1 MTAAYL
7 ELPAFYI
14 DEVVEDDLGLA
25 AAVAYYL
32 VINRDPEPG
41 QVQIRT
47 DTLIAF
53 DLAAE
58 SGDSPDLTATQ
69 VFVSVTPP
77 GGPTGSEV
85 LVFDNGVFQAGWN
98 GPGSATS
105 VIDASTT
112 RITIDPTS
120 DFSSLHDVTV
130 RVTSTSTGAVV
141 LAATSWTFT
150 IEDVTAPVLSLA
162 TGRSK
167 LVVRLDFDEPIVQTV
182 ATNPDSALN
191 PSNYLFERQT
201 VPTADVVVDS
211 VAVVTTSSVDVELDI
226 EQTAG
231 ATYRVTVSDIEDLFG
246 NVVAAP
252 FNTVD
257 FLGFVPQ
264 IPDGRDFQIYRLL
277 PQKNRDEDDSGDLLR
292 FTGALQEV
300 LDLLLCEIDRWTDIL
315 DPDIAEEQFLDCM
328 LRDLGNPF
336 GFDLTETDKR
346 RLIRI
351 LVSIYKQKGTAPGIV
366 NVVRFFLGLE
376 VVVNAFSEEG
386 WDLGIDEL
394 GGPGVGEVG
403 IPPIIL
409 GPGTSFG
416 LYSFEIV
423 AAVILTQEERDRIT
437 EIANYMK
444 PAHTHLIQIVEPTT
458 PTVIDHLELGLSELS
473 PDEWILH

>member
-25 AAVAYYL
+25 AAVPYYL

-58 SGDSPDLTATQ
+58 SGDSPDLTATLI
-69 VFVSVTPP
+69 FVSVTPP
-77 GGPTGSEV
+77 GGPTGPEV
-85 LVFDNGVFQAGWN
+85 LVWDGNAFQSGWD
-98 GPGSATS
+98 GPDSVTS

-112 RITIDPTS
+112 RFTIDPTS
-120 DFSSLHDVTV
+120 DFSSLDGVAV
-130 RVTSTSTGAVV
+130 RVVSASTAAVV

-150 IEDVTAPVLSLA
+150 IEDVTAPVLALA
-162 TGRSK
+162 SGRSK
-167 LVVRLDFDEPIVQTV
+167 LVVRLDFDEPIVQTA

-201 VPTADVVVDS
+201 NPAVDVVAS
-211 VAVVTTSSVDVELDI
+211 AISVVTTSSVDVELDI
-226 EQTAG
+226 EQTPG

-252 FNTVD
+252 FNTVE
-257 FLGFVPQ
+257 FLGFTPQ
-264 IPDGRDFQIYRLL
+264 IPEDRDFQLFRLHA
-277 PQKNRDEDDSGDLLR
+277 QKNRDEDASGDFLK
-292 FTGALQEV
+292 FTGALQEI

-315 DPDIAEEQFLDCM
+315 DPDLAAEQFLDCM
-328 LRDLGNPF
+328 LDDLGNPF
-336 GFDLTETDKR
+336 DFDLTVTDKR

-351 LVSIYKQKGTAPGIV
+351 LVSIYKQKGTSPGIV
-366 NVVRFFLGLE
+366 NVVRFFLGIE
-376 VVVNAFSEEG
+376 VVVNSFSAEG
-386 WDLGIDEL
+386 WELGIDEL
-394 GGPGVGEVG
+394 GGSGVGEEG
-403 IPPIIL
+403 TAIL

-416 LYSFEIV
+416 LYSFEI
-423 AAVILTQEERDRIT
+423 AAPIILTQEQRDRIT
-437 EIANYMK
+437 DIANYMK
-444 PAHTHLIQIVEPTT
+444 PAHTHLIQIVEPET